1 MAETWDPKMN
11 LYVVTRSRPYHRS
24 FWSTKPPGLRA
35 SSYAPCPRVNVPT
48 CPLEG
53 FAFAYFPTAGCGISF
68 ALAAPMATIFSIM
81 P

>member
-24 FWSTKPPGLRA
+24 FWSTKPPGPRA

-53 FAFAYFPTAGCGISF
+53 FAFAYFFAGCGISF
-68 ALAAPMATIFSIM
+68 ASDWSSMAKIFSIM
-81 P
+81 A